1 MKYGNLILFL
11 LLNFAALA
19 LGSYL
24 IGDPMTNEW
33 YQSVNKAPWTPP
45 GWFFGVAWFTIM
57 ICFSIF
63 LWKVTLEYDWKNI
76 FRPFFIVYIMQ
87 WLLNVSWN
95 PLFFKDQLI
104 WPALVVIIFL
114 TILVGWFMY
123 WGFKRLGNWGYLV
136 VPYFVWLLVAFSLNG
151 YIFFAN

>member
-19 LGSYL
+19 IGSYL
-24 IGDPMTNEW
+24 IGDPATNEW

-45 GWFFGVAWFTIM
+45 GWFFGVAWTTIM

-63 LWKVTLEYDWKNI
+63 LWKVTREHDWKEI
-76 FRPFFIVYIMQ
+76 FNPFFIVYIVQ
-87 WLLNVSWN
+87 WLLNVAWN
-95 PLFFKDQLI
+95 PLFFKDELV
-104 WPALVVIIFL
+104 WPALVLILFL
-114 TILVGWFMY
+114 AILVGWILY
-123 WGFKRLGNWGYLV
+123 WGVKNFGKWGYLV
-136 VPYFVWLLVAFSLNG
+136 LPYFAWLLVAFSLNA